1 MKSKTTRPFPHK
13 KTLYTHLQVL
23 HHPVGHGLL
32 LRSLPLLLPQE
43 AAEVGE
49 GDLAVH
55 AQAAAAAAVGA
66 TKEFGELRGDGKNI
80 SIAG

>member
-1 MKSKTTRPFPHK
+1 MHS
-13 KTLYTHLQVL
+13 HLQVL

-32 LRSLPLLLPQE
+32 PCVPLRGLPLLLPQE

-55 AQAAAAAAVGA
+55 AQAAAAAVGA